1 LQWGIALNRLV
12 RSLRCLYWDRRLLVE
27 NGSIP
32 EKREELW
39 RQAIRFFDT
48 PVDERTMV
56 LKEAGVVDTAHRG
69 GTAVSRIDDCG
80 ITQLYL
86 RVWSVDGGDIATQA
100 REIYANLHGLLLE
113 HGAGKRDVITQKA
126 FFGDLDGQIGIF
138 KDIGEAFFRE
148 DECDFPATTYIQ
160 QPPCPSGALCELQAR
175 VIFASGGEGIEV
187 RTLAGV
193 NSPAAGKVVSY
204 RDYDQVFLHSLT
216 GSQRGDRSDLTA
228 QLESA
233 LIQAEVLLAQ
243 GNMTFHDV
251 VRTWIYLEDVE
262 ADCAAVERARDWFF
276 SSREVQ
282 HPTFGMGIQSGM
294 LPFGQKVG
302 LDLYAVRGRPS
313 VKIETAQAPLLEE
326 TTASGSAF
334 AHGTTVTQEDRVVAY
349 VSGVANGSDRD
360 RGTSFAERQMMRA
373 LMKMEG
379 LLNDCG
385 GGTSDIVRATTCLR
399 EPAHFPIFR
408 AISAE
413 CGLPQDIPHTVCHAD
428 RRRSERVCEIEVEAV
443 FTPLS

>member
-1 LQWGIALNRLV
+1 
-12 RSLRCLYWDRRLLVE
+12 
-27 NGSIP
+27 
-32 EKREELW
+32 
-39 RQAIRFFDT
+39 
-48 PVDERTMV
+48 
-56 LKEAGVVDTAHRG
+56 
-69 GTAVSRIDDCG
+69 
-80 ITQLYL
+80 
-86 RVWSVDGGDIATQA
+86 
-100 REIYANLHGLLLE
+100 
-113 HGAGKRDVITQKA
+113 
-126 FFGDLDGQIGIF
+126 
-138 KDIGEAFFRE
+138 
-148 DECDFPATTYIQ
+148 
-160 QPPCPSGALCELQAR
+160 
-175 VIFASGGEGIEV
+175 
-187 RTLAGV
+187 
-193 NSPAAGKVVSY
+193 
-204 RDYDQVFLHSLT
+204 
-216 GSQRGDRSDLTA
+216 
-228 QLESA
+228 
-233 LIQAEVLLAQ
+233 
-243 GNMTFHDV
+243 
-251 VRTWIYLEDVE
+251 
-262 ADCAAVERARDWFF
+262 
-276 SSREVQ
+276 
-282 HPTFGMGIQSGM
+282 M